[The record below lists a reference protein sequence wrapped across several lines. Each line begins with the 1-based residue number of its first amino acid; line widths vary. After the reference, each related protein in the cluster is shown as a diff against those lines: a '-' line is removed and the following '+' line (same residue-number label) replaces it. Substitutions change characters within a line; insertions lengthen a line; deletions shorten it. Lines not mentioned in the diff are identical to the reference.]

1 MSTPLNLGDS
11 QSPVEMMLCD
21 FLRLGHQRSGIWL
34 LEMLTPEALHGHVRK
49 RLPLG
54 HKLVFWSTVL

>member
-11 QSPVEMMLCD
+11 QSPVEVMLCD
-21 FLRLGHQRSGIWL
+21 FLRLGRNQRSGIWL

-49 RLPLG
+49 RLP
-54 HKLVFWSTVL
+54 